1 MAVYAFTFFGYITA
15 TLASYFIGSDKED
28 NPQLRRIHMVE
39 PHTIYRYLSGIS
51 YPVTKQELINNLEI
65 KIREAKLSLVLMK
78 ERNKKAW
85 DLMSEKVLNMN

>member
-1 MAVYAFTFFGYITA
+1 ME
-15 TLASYFIGSDKED
+15 K
-28 NPQLRRIHMVE
+28 
-39 PHTIYRYLSGIS
+39 
-51 YPVTKQELINNLEI
+51 TKQELINNLEI